1 MECKAATGTVRSW
14 FLGPALVLE
23 TAARAG
29 PALTTRFPVGL
40 LASTFTP
47 TLSALSP
54 QLPSPSELF
63 WGVQDETP
71 EWDVHTLRAFVPS
84 HLVDGPTLLRG
95 EVRGETKGSES
106 RQSQS
111 HRLLLTQGSC
121 ERDILSPKRDPSPPL
136 PASDTHSACLRAVIL
151 PASSVDEATSC
162 GGKRSLPQLTTRH
175 FYPPPPLQG
184 GGPPTPKS
192 GVYFSLWTRRPC

>member
-1 MECKAATGTVRSW
+1 MHAPRTECKAATGTVRSW
-14 FLGPALVLE
+14 SLGPALVLE
-23 TAARAG
+23 TAARAA
-29 PALTTRFPVGL
+29 PALTARFPVGL

-63 WGVQDETP
+63 WGLRDETP

-111 HRLLLTQGSC
+111 HRLLLTQGSF
-121 ERDILSPKRDPSPPL
+121 ERDILSPKSPSPPL
-136 PASDTHSACLRAVIL
+136 PASDTHSACLCAVIL

-162 GGKRSLPQLTTRH
+162 GGKRNLPQLTTLH
-175 FYPPPPLQG
+175 FCPPPPLQG

-192 GVYFSLWTRRPC
+192 GVYFLL